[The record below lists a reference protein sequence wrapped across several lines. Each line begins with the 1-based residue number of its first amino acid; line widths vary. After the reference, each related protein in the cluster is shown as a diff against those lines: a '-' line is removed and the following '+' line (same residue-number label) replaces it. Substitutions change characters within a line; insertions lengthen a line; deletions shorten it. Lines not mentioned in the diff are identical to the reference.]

1 MEEALHPTQGLL
13 PDGRLDTQPSTQLP
27 VMAFG
32 SLASRCSGD
41 SRDADGVGAV
51 GDVREDTV
59 LRATVCWIGL
69 CGRATCFGASTMTS
83 GSVVVAPPEGV
94 AVCDIAVPLRP
105 HSSSGI
111 DKTAIARLATKSD
124 ENFIVHVL

>member
-69 CGRATCFGASTMTS
+69 CGLATCFGASTMTS
-83 GSVVVAPPEGV
+83 GSVVVAPPESV
-94 AVCDIAVPLRP
+94 AVCDIAVPL
-105 HSSSGI
+105 SSSGI
-111 DKTAIARLATKSD
+111 DKAAAVGLATKSD